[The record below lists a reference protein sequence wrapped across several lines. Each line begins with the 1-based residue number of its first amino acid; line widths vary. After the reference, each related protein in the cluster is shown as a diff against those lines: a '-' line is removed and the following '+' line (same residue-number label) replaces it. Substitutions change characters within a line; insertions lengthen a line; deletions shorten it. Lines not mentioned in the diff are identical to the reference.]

1 MSGRD
6 YVGEALALRDELEI
20 LELAGMLRTID
31 QLRARVAEL
40 EKVAEVAN
48 A

>member
-31 QLRARVAEL
+31 KLRARVAEL